1 MASYSVGGQGAGL
14 LLDPLR
20 ELGVG
25 ARVEGDDP
33 VDQRAFE
40 DRGSMVW
47 YLPTDAAERPFSV
60 AVVTQ
65 RWISEGRIL
74 PIGRRP
80 KTGMKCLS
88 R

>member
-1 MASYSVGGQGAGL
+1 
-14 LLDPLR
+14 
-20 ELGVG
+20 
-25 ARVEGDDP
+25 
-33 VDQRAFE
+33 
-40 DRGSMVW
+40 MVW

-65 RWISEGRIL
+65 RWTSEGRIL

-80 KTGMKCLS
+80 KVGMKCLS

>member
-1 MASYSVGGQGAGL
+1 MTLGSSVWAQGL
-14 LLDPLR
+14 KMTTR
-20 ELGVG
+20 SRR
-25 ARVEGDDP
+25 ARSKTEC
-33 VDQRAFE
+33 
-40 DRGSMVW
+40 SMVW
-47 YLPTDAAERPFSV
+47 YLRTDAAERQFPAAV
-60 AVVTQ
+60 PVVGADAVVTQ